1 MLSKLRTFAAAALL
15 GAALIVPASAA
26 RVEINGTALSPGQ
39 GWVEDGASRVTLLS
53 LSQSAEYDL
62 SWDGAA
68 AALSG
73 PGFTLTA
80 ALTGALFGL
89 LLHQK
94 RTPAR
99 IAAAA
104 AVNQLVLSLML
115 NTLWISIL
123 YGSPYGP
130 LFLTRSVQT
139 LVMLPVQLVTL
150 GVMARVL
157 DRCGKRAAA

>member
-1 MLSKLRTFAAAALL
+1 MNRKLRTLSAAVLL